1 MSGFALL
8 RLDKLRK
15 KQLLSRYE
23 SCALSKWA
31 DGGWEGVEGMFL
43 RTSQVM
49 FDSSIKSEH
58 FFTRLRQHVYLFT
71 VSELNV
77 MIIGCALKFTIFTLL
92 RKLHKYCFKG

>member
-1 MSGFALL
+1 MSGLALL

-31 DGGWEGVEGMFL
+31 DGGWAGVEGMFL
-43 RTSQVM
+43 RTSQVT

-58 FFTRLRQHVYLFT
+58 FFTNTTRLRQHVYLFT
-71 VSELNV
+71 VSECNDNWV
-77 MIIGCALKFTIFTLL
+77 RIEIHYF
-92 RKLHKYCFKG
+92 